1 MIRMEA
7 IQTEAQFKDI
17 IQSDKPVIIKFYAN
31 WCPDCKR
38 MDMFIDDVMKQ
49 FNNYSWYE
57 VNTDEIEGI
66 AATYEVMG
74 IPSILIFQNG
84 EKKAHQ
90 HSAYTKT
97 PESVID
103 FLHQQLG

>member
-1 MIRMEA
+1 MEA

-38 MDMFIDDVMKQ
+38 MDMFIDDVMKE

>member
-1 MIRMEA
+1 MKHIES
-7 IQTEAQFKDI
+7 EEKFNEI
-17 IQSDKPVIIKFYAN
+17 IQSDKPVIIKFYAD

-38 MDMFIDDVMKQ
+38 MDAFISGVIKE
-49 FNNYSWYE
+49 FNNYEWYE
-57 VNTDEIEGI
+57 INSDEVKGI
-66 AATYEVMG
+66 AEKHEVMG

-97 PESVID
+97 PESVME

>member
-1 MIRMEA
+1 MEA

>member
-1 MIRMEA
+1 MRMKP
-7 IQTEAQFKDI
+7 IKTEEEFNDVIA
-17 IQSDKPVIIKFYAN
+17 SDKPVIVKFFAD

-38 MDMFIDDVMKQ
+38 MDMFIDGVMEE
-49 FNNYSWYE
+49 FNNYDWYE
-57 VNTDEIEGI
+57 VNSDEVKGLAEK
-66 AATYEVMG
+66 YDVMG

-97 PESVID
+97 PESVTE
-103 FLHQQLG
+103 FLHEQLG